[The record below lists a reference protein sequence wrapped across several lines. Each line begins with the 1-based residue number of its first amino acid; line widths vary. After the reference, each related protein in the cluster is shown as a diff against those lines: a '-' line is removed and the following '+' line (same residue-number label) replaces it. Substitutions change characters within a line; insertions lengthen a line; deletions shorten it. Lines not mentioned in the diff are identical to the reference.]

1 MATHFNHSVIG
12 RHVLHDC
19 RAKYELTSPPQDND
33 TRGGWKGAFHLTRWY
48 MENQESVQLYDVEH
62 PKKAATVVANPDGSK
77 YGDHQLCGKDWD
89 VVRESTYILSQ
100 HATVIDLLQV
110 TSEPTV
116 SQVLPMIGGLIRKLE
131 PGHTLKYGGASVY
144 ILNTDVQDARKRFAN
159 DLIKRFFNDLMVCK
173 LEDWCV
179 STLLDPR
186 YKMLQF
192 KNLERWERGTL
203 AKFPVITWAK
213 RAYAADWEP
222 VASEETSAV
231 ATPAIREEQSK
242 LVSFLEDSDEED
254 EVATGRETPAL
265 ASEAPTA
272 ALVEE
277 DEFALYLA
285 LPPASM
291 IENPIA
297 CCHSLKLSETTEAR
311 EKLKTEVAAFEL
323 AREQA
328 DVRAVSESIRP
339 GLS

>member
-1 MATHFNHSVIG
+1 
-12 RHVLHDC
+12 
-19 RAKYELTSPPQDND
+19 
-33 TRGGWKGAFHLTRWY
+33 
-48 MENQESVQLYDVEH
+48 
-62 PKKAATVVANPDGSK
+62 
-77 YGDHQLCGKDWD
+77 
-89 VVRESTYILSQ
+89 
-100 HATVIDLLQV
+100 
-110 TSEPTV
+110 
-116 SQVLPMIGGLIRKLE
+116 
-131 PGHTLKYGGASVY
+131 
-144 ILNTDVQDARKRFAN
+144 
-159 DLIKRFFNDLMVCK
+159 MVCK

-203 AKFPVITWAK
+203 TKSRAITWAK

-222 VASEETSAV
+222 VASEKTSAV

-291 IENPIA
+291 SENPIA
-297 CCHSLKLSETTEAR
+297 WWVERKDKFPSVFKMARQFLAPPASTAGVERTFSACGMMHSDLRKRLSEGTLEHSMMA
-311 EKLKTEVAAFEL
+311 
-323 AREQA
+323 
-328 DVRAVSESIRP
+328 SINTK
-339 GLS
+339 